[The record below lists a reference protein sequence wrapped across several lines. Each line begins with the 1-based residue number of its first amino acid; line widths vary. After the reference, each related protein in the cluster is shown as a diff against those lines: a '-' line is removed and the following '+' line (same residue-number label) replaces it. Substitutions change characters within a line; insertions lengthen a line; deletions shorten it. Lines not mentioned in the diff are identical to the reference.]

1 MRILGHKSNKLLT
14 MLKLPYGNF
23 SILLFSIVT
32 LLLLSCQTKPK
43 TLPYIGQTKIVDGD
57 TVYHKIPSFSFTDQD
72 GNIITETTFEDH
84 IYVADF
90 FFTHCPT
97 ICPRVMKQ
105 MMRINDKYKNN
116 SAVKLV
122 SHTIDPKND
131 TEEVLKIYAD
141 KLDISSKNWHLL
153 RGDKYEMLDHA
164 DAYYV
169 VAYEDESIA
178 GGFDH
183 SGKILLIDKDRHI
196 RAFADGTDPETV
208 TELLETMDVL
218 LKEYETL

>member
-1 MRILGHKSNKLLT
+1 
-14 MLKLPYGNF
+14 MLKLPYNNS
-23 SILLFSIVT
+23 SILFCSFLT
-32 LLLLSCQTKPK
+32 LYLLSCQSKPQ
-43 TLPYIGQTKIVDGD
+43 TLPFIGQSEIVNGD
-57 TVYHKIPSFSFTDQD
+57 TVHHKIPPFSFTNQD
-72 GNIITETTFEDH
+72 GQIISETTFTNH

-105 MMRINDKYKNN
+105 MLRINDKYKDNEN
-116 SAVKLV
+116 VKLI

-164 DAYYV
+164 DEYYV
-169 VAYEDESIA
+169 VAYEDESIP

-218 LKEYETL
+218 LKEYETQ